1 MFIAG
6 TSTDA
11 ATTNVQTT
19 VTFEMTFA
27 GPVTD
32 QELED
37 MKTALANVLDGVD
50 ASDISISFK
59 TTLIRRSNTV
69 ATTPTVTTTTT
80 TVATTT
86 TATTTV
92 VVVNVKTTPENA
104 NNLINTVNSQK
115 FVTDFNM
122 EESAPMQPLNS
133 VSTPVCENCS
143 KQLP

>member
-19 VTFEMTFA
+19 VTFELTFA

-37 MKTALANVLDGVD
+37 MKTAMANVLDGVD

-69 ATTPTVTTTTT
+69 ATTTTFATTTTT
-80 TVATTT
+80 
-86 TATTTV
+86 TTTV

-115 FVTDFNM
+115 FVTDFNK
-122 EESAPMQPLNS
+122 EESAPMQPLVS

-143 KQLP
+143 KQLL

>member
-19 VTFEMTFA
+19 VTFELTFA

-37 MKTALANVLDGVD
+37 MKTAMANVLDGVD

-69 ATTPTVTTTTT
+69 ATTTTIATTTT

-86 TATTTV
+86 TTTTTV

-115 FVTDFNM
+115 FVTDFNK
-122 EESAPMQPLNS
+122 EESAPMQPLVS